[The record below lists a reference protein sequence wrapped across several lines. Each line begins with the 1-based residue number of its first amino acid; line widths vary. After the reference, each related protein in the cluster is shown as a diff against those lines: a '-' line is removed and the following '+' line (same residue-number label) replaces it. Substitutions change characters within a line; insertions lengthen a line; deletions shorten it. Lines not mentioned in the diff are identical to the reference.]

1 MDGEKI
7 SIRSLPKMN
16 VAKNIDGVL
25 NEAGLSSVR
34 QIIIQFNAIC
44 IILFSSYHTVLP
56 YFAFAVPSWKCIEGN
71 SSSSSEF
78 CVQYSNRTITQSD
91 SLFQQRCHLAHTEWR
106 YATDRKYSF
115 VSEFNL
121 DCDHAYLAAIISSSF
136 YVGKMCTL
144 LTSLT
149 YEILEEYDTV

>member
-71 SSSSSEF
+71 SSSINEF

-91 SLFQQRCHLAHTEWR
+91 SLFQQRCHLARAEWR
-106 YATDRKYSF
+106 YVTDRKYSL
-115 VSEFNL
+115 VTEFGL
-121 DCDHAYLAAIISSSF
+121 DCEHAYLAALLSASFFVGMISS
-136 YVGKMCTL
+136 
-144 LTSLT
+144 
-149 YEILEEYDTV
+149 I